1 MQIEG
6 LIVKLLLRTNCVII
20 PDFGGFIANTKS
32 AHIDYSKGVVYPPT
46 KSITFNRNLTNNDGL
61 LVNEF
66 GKTNQLNYSDSL
78 LEVTLFVN
86 QTKDRLKKGARV
98 SFDNI
103 GFLYTDDNGSIR
115 FEQDRFCNLLMES
128 YGMGS
133 IQFIPE
139 AELEGEK
146 NTTTEIPL
154 KEQEQTP
161 IITLIPETKIRTL
174 AKIGKYAAA
183 AALLPILFYS
193 FWIPTHTDV
202 LRSGVLFKDDFNP
215 LKTSPKAIYLKKEMS
230 EANIDIIEDY
240 EATFSEVINQLPENI
255 SVFSFEL
262 NEDAFIPVKLET
274 TASSSS
280 EIKTTNNSAKLRYHL
295 IAGCFRN
302 KSNAD
307 KLVKDLSDKGLN
319 AYIVDVHNGLH
330 RVSADQ
336 STDTKSLDSTR
347 STLSLSGFSSWV
359 LKK

>member
-1 MQIEG
+1 MQIEE
-6 LIVKLLLRTNCVII
+6 LIGKLLLRTNCVII
-20 PDFGGFIANTKS
+20 PDFGGFISNTKS
-32 AHIDYSKGVVYPPT
+32 AQIDYSKGVVYPPT
-46 KSITFNRNLTNNDGL
+46 KSITFNRGLTTNDGL

-66 GKTNQLNYSDSL
+66 GKMNNLNYSASFG
-78 LEVTLFVN
+78 EVALFVR
-86 QTKDRLKKGARV
+86 QTKDRLKQGERV

-103 GFLYTDDNGSIR
+103 GFLYTDSNGNLR
-115 FEQDRFCNLLMES
+115 FEQDRFFNLLLEA

-133 IQFIPE
+133 VQFIPE
-139 AELEGEK
+139 AELV
-146 NTTTEIPL
+146 TENHTSPDIL
-154 KEQEQTP
+154 LKQKEQAP
-161 IITLIPETKIRTL
+161 IITLIPATKTRTLTKI
-174 AKIGKYAAA
+174 AKYAAA

-280 EIKTTNNSAKLRYHL
+280 KIRTTYNSAKLRYHL
-295 IAGCFRN
+295 IAGCFSN

-307 KLVKDLSDKGLN
+307 KLVKDLSNKGLN
-319 AYIVDVHNGLH
+319 AYIVDFHNGLH

-336 STDTKSLDSTR
+336 STDSKSLESTR

>member
-1 MQIEG
+1 MQIEE
-6 LIVKLLLRTNCVII
+6 LIGKLLLRTNCVII

-66 GKTNQLNYSDSL
+66 GKINQLNYSDSL
-78 LEVTLFVN
+78 LEVTLFVK
-86 QTKDRLKKGARV
+86 QTKDRLKKGERV

-103 GFLYTDDNGSIR
+103 GFLYTADNGSLR
-115 FEQDRFCNLLMES
+115 FEQDRFFNLLLEA

-133 IQFIPE
+133 VQFVPE

-161 IITLIPETKIRTL
+161 IITLIPATKTRTL
-174 AKIGKYAAA
+174 AKIAKYAAA
-183 AALLPILFYS
+183 AALLPVLFYS

-202 LRSGVLFKDDFNP
+202 LRSGILFKDDFNP
-215 LKTSPKAIYLKKEMS
+215 LKESSEAIYSKKELVDTS
-230 EANIDIIEDY
+230 IDTIEDDGI
-240 EATFSEVINQLPENI
+240 TFSEVINQLPENV

-262 NEDAFIPVKLET
+262 NEDTFIPVKLET
-274 TASSSS
+274 TASADP
-280 EIKTTNNSAKLRYHL
+280 EIKNTTTSAKLRYHL
-295 IAGCFRN
+295 IAGCFSH

-319 AYIVDVHNGLH
+319 AYIVDFHNGLH

-336 STDTKSLDSTR
+336 STDSKSLESTR

>member
-1 MQIEG
+1 MKVEE
-6 LIVKLLLRTNCVII
+6 LIGKLLLRTNCVII
-20 PDFGGFIANTKS
+20 PDFGGFISNTKS
-32 AHIDYSKGVVYPPT
+32 AQIDYSKGVVYPPT
-46 KSITFNRNLTNNDGL
+46 KSITFNRSLTNNDGL

-66 GKTNQLNYSDSL
+66 GKINQLNYSEAL
-78 LEVTLFVN
+78 GEVALFVR
-86 QTKDRLKKGARV
+86 QTKGRLKHGERV

-103 GFLYTDDNGSIR
+103 GFLYADDNGSLR
-115 FEQDRFCNLLMES
+115 FEQDRFFNLLMEA
-128 YGMGS
+128 YGMGNV
-133 IQFIPE
+133 QFVPE
-139 AELEGEK
+139 AEFAAENNSKVES
-146 NTTTEIPL
+146 PL
-154 KEQEQTP
+154 KEQEKTP
-161 IITLIPETKIRTL
+161 IITLRPATKTSPL
-174 AKIGKYAAA
+174 VKIAKYAAA

-215 LKTSPKAIYLKKEMS
+215 LKTSSKALYLKKEMS
-230 EANIDIIEDY
+230 ETNIDIIEDS

-255 SVFSFEL
+255 SVFSFKL

-274 TASSSS
+274 TASSGS

-295 IAGCFRN
+295 IAGCFSN

-307 KLVKDLSDKGLN
+307 KLVKDLSDKGIN
-319 AYIVDVHNGLH
+319 AYIVDFHNGLH

-336 STDTKSLDSTR
+336 STDTKSLESTR

>member
-1 MQIEG
+1 
-6 LIVKLLLRTNCVII
+6 
-20 PDFGGFIANTKS
+20 
-32 AHIDYSKGVVYPPT
+32 
-46 KSITFNRNLTNNDGL
+46 
-61 LVNEF
+61 
-66 GKTNQLNYSDSL
+66 
-78 LEVTLFVN
+78 
-86 QTKDRLKKGARV
+86 
-98 SFDNI
+98 
-103 GFLYTDDNGSIR
+103 
-115 FEQDRFCNLLMES
+115 
-128 YGMGS
+128 
-133 IQFIPE
+133 
-139 AELEGEK
+139 
-146 NTTTEIPL
+146 
-154 KEQEQTP
+154 
-161 IITLIPETKIRTL
+161 
-174 AKIGKYAAA
+174 
-183 AALLPILFYS
+183 
-193 FWIPTHTDV
+193 
-202 LRSGVLFKDDFNP
+202 
-215 LKTSPKAIYLKKEMS
+215 MS
-230 EANIDIIEDY
+230 EASIDIIEDY

-295 IAGCFRN
+295 IAGCFSI